1 MPQRDY
7 FERAIESFARMVAFI
22 LGRADAGD
30 YDRAQLTLDE
40 AAERFVGLSLR
51 ALDTLSFEGL
61 RSLLWLGGSLDLE
74 RCLMLADL
82 RALEGR
88 LRDGEGNAAE
98 AARSYSVAIRLYAEA
113 VDLRDFTV
121 LGEHEELA
129 VVTAQRVR
137 ECELEP
143 EAAAALTR
151 FLAAAGEDRV
161 D

>member
-1 MPQRDY
+1 MPQKDY

-40 AAERFVGLSLR
+40 AAERFVGLSLK

-61 RSLLWLGGSLDLE
+61 RSLLWLGGDLDLE

-88 LRDGEGNAAE
+88 LRDGEGNLAQAV
-98 AARSYSVAIRLYAEA
+98 RSYSVAMRLYAEA
-113 VDLRDFTV
+113 VGQRGFVV

-129 VVTAQRVR
+129 EVTAERLQ
-137 ECELEP
+137 EYELEP
-143 EAAAALTR
+143 EAASALTR
-151 FLAAAGEDRV
+151 FLAADEEGLAD
-161 D
+161 